1 MFIEKGFVPENR
13 FWKYLLGSFIV
24 FIAAQCGQIPW
35 FAAIAVDAVSSGRT
49 FPNTTDAV
57 MRFLPMNTTLFFL
70 LISFAFALLALVII
84 VKKLHHQPFK
94 DIVTTRKKTDWGR
107 VLFAFTLWGIFSAG
121 SVLLAYYT
129 EPGKYIYQFNWDKFL
144 ILALI
149 AVPLIPIQTSVEELV
164 FRGYL
169 MQGFGLLAKNR
180 WFPLMMTSLIFG
192 LMHIANP
199 EVGKIGYIITLFYI
213 GTGLLLGIMTLM
225 DEGTELALGFHA
237 ANNLTAALMVTA
249 DWTAFRTPSVFKD
262 VSEPSAGWDIFVPL
276 IVIYP
281 IILLIFS
288 KKYKWHSW
296 KERLTGEIKIPQQ
309 DNTPPNTN
317 ITL

>member
-1 MFIEKGFVPENR
+1 MFIEQGFIPENK

-24 FIAAQCGQIPW
+24 IMASFFGQVPLM
-35 FAAIAVDAVSSGRT
+35 FAIGAEAMSSGRPMPAT
-49 FPNTTDAV
+49 QDGMMA
-57 MRFLPMNTTLFFL
+57 FLDMNLTLL
-70 LISFAFALLALVII
+70 LVLVSFAFAMAGLII
-84 VKKLHHQPFK
+84 VVKKLHKQPFTY
-94 DIVTTRKKTDWGR
+94 IVTSRNTTDWGR
-107 VLFAFTLWGIFSAG
+107 ITFAFVLWTIFSVG

-149 AVPLIPIQTSVEELV
+149 AIPLIPIQTSVEELV

-169 MQGFGLLAKNR
+169 MQGFGLLSKNR

-192 LMHIANP
+192 GMHLANP
-199 EVGKIGYIITLFYI
+199 EVGKMGYVVTFYYV
-213 GTGLLLGIMTLM
+213 GTGLALGIMTLM

-262 VSEPSAGWDIFVPL
+262 VSEPTAGWDIFVPL
-276 IVIYP
+276 LVVYP
-281 IILLIFS
+281 IILFIFS
-288 KKYKWHSW
+288 RKYEWLSW
-296 KERLTGEIKIPQQ
+296 KEKLTGNLEIPATNVTPN
-309 DNTPPNTN
+309 NTT
-317 ITL
+317 I